1 MTRITRVSLRNLRR
15 VSLFAARDIAKL
27 DLYPARSTRRGTAA
41 TEKELDSGRHSRT
54 YTDPNERE
62 VRMKN
67 PNDDPQDIIA
77 RRAYE
82 LFEERGREDGHDL
95 DDWLQAERE
104 LQTQPASAT
113 ARRRQEQN
121 EGAAPHRAA

>member
-1 MTRITRVSLRNLRR
+1 
-15 VSLFAARDIAKL
+15 
-27 DLYPARSTRRGTAA
+27 
-41 TEKELDSGRHSRT
+41 
-54 YTDPNERE
+54 
-62 VRMKN
+62 MKN

-95 DDWLQAERE
+95 DDWLQAEHE
-104 LQTQPASAT
+104 LQAQPASSAT
-113 ARRRQEQN
+113 VRRRQEQN

>member
-1 MTRITRVSLRNLRR
+1 
-15 VSLFAARDIAKL
+15 
-27 DLYPARSTRRGTAA
+27 
-41 TEKELDSGRHSRT
+41 
-54 YTDPNERE
+54 
-62 VRMKN
+62 MKN
-67 PNDDPQDIIA
+67 ANYDPQDVIA

-82 LFEERGREDGHDL
+82 LFEERGREDGQDL

-121 EGAAPHRAA
+121 AGAAPHRAA